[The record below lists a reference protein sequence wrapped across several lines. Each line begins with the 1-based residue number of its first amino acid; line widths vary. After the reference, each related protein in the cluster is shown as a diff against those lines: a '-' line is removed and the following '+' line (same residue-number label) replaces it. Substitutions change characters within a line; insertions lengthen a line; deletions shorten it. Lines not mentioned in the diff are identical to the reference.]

1 MVSSEPPDSVA
12 ESWEYGL
19 RDGLFTACKTGD
31 VDGLLRLL
39 HPPGQPGVEV
49 GVEGGTSEVERGTS
63 EVERGTSELPSAL
76 ALVNK
81 PLDASGFTLL
91 HVSSAAGQR
100 AVVQV
105 LMDAGAD
112 PACR

>member
-1 MVSSEPPDSVA
+1 MSSDPTDSVA

-39 HPPGQPGVEV
+39 QSPRQPEVEA
-49 GVEGGTSEVERGTS
+49 ERGTPEPPRDAAS
-63 EVERGTSELPSAL
+63 PPQPPSAL

-81 PLDASGFTLL
+81 PLDSSGFTLL

-100 AVVQV
+100 AVVQL

-112 PACR
+112 PACRYHRNPV

>member
-63 EVERGTSELPSAL
+63 ELPSAL